1 MPPARL
7 DCRRCRHYAV
17 TWDERFPHGCRAMGF
32 KSARYP
38 ADEVLSAT
46 GGEPCRLYEPK
57 TPTPPRPPQGGV
69 RRI

>member
-1 MPPARL
+1 MSPPRI

-46 GGEPCRLYEPK
+46 GGEACLLYEPK
-57 TPTPPRPPQGGV
+57 PLPPPARRPSAG
-69 RRI
+69 RRL